1 MSFFRFHKASRRAV
15 AALFGMG
22 LYCTGVAV
30 APAQAQQAGSQS
42 AVTPLPLTTP
52 AQPAVSSP
60 AASNPAVRQPSV
72 PVVGAE
78 PAPPAGMQAVPPSAL
93 PPAVNQQLAPIGLA
107 APAPQRQL
115 IKPETESRPVVVELY
130 TSQGCS
136 SCPLADTY
144 IGQLARRKDVLA
156 LSFHVDYWDYI
167 GWKDKF
173 ADPAYVGRQRAYA
186 MTLGHHMVYTP
197 QVVVAGSS
205 DAQGADRAT
214 IEQRIREAK
223 ARQRMYPLEV
233 ARDPQT
239 GSVVLELPEAPLPV
253 PATVWLMTYQY
264 RDEAAIASGENSGR
278 TLDSFNTVRS
288 LQKVAVWN
296 GHAATVPL
304 ELSDKAKAA
313 HPEGC
318 AIVANLADYGPI
330 VGAVAFDFGDA
341 W

>member
-1 MSFFRFHKASRRAV
+1 MSIFHFHKACCLAIS
-15 AALFGMG
+15 ALFCMG
-22 LYCTGVAV
+22 LA
-30 APAQAQQAGSQS
+30 AASAQAQQSGSQNT
-42 AVTPLPLTTP
+42 VTPLPLTTP
-52 AQPAVSSP
+52 AQATVSGP
-60 AASNPAVRQPSV
+60 TVQAPTIQKPTIQNPTV
-72 PVVGAE
+72 PVIGAA
-78 PAPPAGMQAVPPSAL
+78 PAPPPGMQAVPPGSL
-93 PPAVNQQLAPIGLA
+93 PPAVSQQLAPVGLA
-107 APAPQRQL
+107 APAPQRQF
-115 IKPETESRPVVVELY
+115 IRPETESRPVVVELY

-136 SCPLADTY
+136 SCPLADSY

-239 GSVVLELPEAPLPV
+239 GDVVLELPEAPLPV
-253 PATVWLMTYQY
+253 PATIWLMTYQY
-264 RDEAAIASGENSGR
+264 RDEAAIDSGENSGR

-296 GHAATVPL
+296 GHAATLPL
-304 ELSDKAKAA
+304 ELSAQAKAA

-318 AIVANLADYGPI
+318 AIIANLADYGPI

>member
-1 MSFFRFHKASRRAV
+1 MSIFSFHRAV
-15 AALFGMG
+15 CLTVSLLFSVGLAAASA
-22 LYCTGVAV
+22 T
-30 APAQAQQAGSQS
+30 AQQAEGQNT
-42 AVTPLPLTTP
+42 VTPLPLTTP
-52 AQPAVSSP
+52 AQPTISSP
-60 AASNPAVRQPSV
+60 TIQNPAIQKPTV
-72 PVVGAE
+72 PVIGAE
-78 PAPPAGMQAVPPSAL
+78 PAPPQGMQSLPPAAL
-93 PPAVNQQLAPIGLA
+93 PPAVNQQLAPVGLA
-107 APAPQRQL
+107 APAPQREF
-115 IKPETESRPVVVELY
+115 IHPETESRPVVVELY

-233 ARDPQT
+233 ARDPQS
-239 GSVVLELPEAPLPV
+239 GNVVLELPEAPLPV
-253 PATVWLMTYQY
+253 PATIWLMTYQY
-264 RDEAAIASGENSGR
+264 RDEAAIASGENTGL

-288 LQKVAVWN
+288 LQKVAIWN
-296 GHAATVPL
+296 GHAATLTL
-304 ELSDKAKAA
+304 ELNDKAKAA
-313 HPEGC
+313 RPNGC